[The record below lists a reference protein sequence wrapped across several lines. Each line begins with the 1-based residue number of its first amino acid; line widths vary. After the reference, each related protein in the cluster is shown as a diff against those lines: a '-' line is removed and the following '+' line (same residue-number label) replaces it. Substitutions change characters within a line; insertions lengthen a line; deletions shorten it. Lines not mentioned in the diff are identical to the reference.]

1 MTPRSE
7 LKHFINFSDYLAIR
21 NRLKFIASYDTNAD
35 KNGEY
40 TVRSLYFEN
49 YNNKVLA
56 EKALGTDHREK
67 YRIRI
72 YNNNHK
78 LIKLEKKIKK
88 DRFTIKFS
96 KEITKSQCNDLIN
109 CSFDFLSHSDTPL
122 FNDFFS
128 KLNNDVLRPRT
139 IIEYKRQAFFYPYGN
154 VRITF
159 DMNIKTALGSVD
171 IFNPKLVHVSSLSQD
186 QIILEVKY
194 DRFLPQIISDCIQL
208 NERRQTSAS
217 KYALGRQYI

>member
-1 MTPRSE
+1 MIPRSE

-67 YRIRI
+67 YRIRL

-88 DRFTIKFS
+88 DRFTTKFS

-109 CSFDFLSHSDTPL
+109 CSYDFLSHSNIPL

-128 KLNNDVLRPRT
+128 KIKNDMLRPRT

-159 DMNIKTALGSVD
+159 DMDIKTALGSVD
-171 IFNPKLVHVSSLSQD
+171 ILNPELVLVSSLERN

-208 NERRQTSAS
+208 NERRQISAS
-217 KYALGRQYI
+217 KYALGRQYL

>member
-1 MTPRSE
+1 MIPRSE

-67 YRIRI
+67 YRIRL

-88 DRFTIKFS
+88 DRFTTKFS
-96 KEITKSQCNDLIN
+96 KEITKSQCTDLIN
-109 CSFDFLSHSDTPL
+109 GSYDFLSHSNIPL

-128 KLNNDVLRPRT
+128 KIKNDMLRPRT

-159 DMNIKTALGSVD
+159 DMDIKTALGSVD
-171 IFNPKLVHVSSLSQD
+171 ILNPELVLVSSLERN

-208 NERRQTSAS
+208 NERRQISAS

>member
-1 MTPRSE
+1 M
-7 LKHFINFSDYLAIR
+7 
-21 NRLKFIASYDTNAD
+21 
-35 KNGEY
+35 
-40 TVRSLYFEN
+40 
-49 YNNKVLA
+49 
-56 EKALGTDHREK
+56 
-67 YRIRI
+67 
-72 YNNNHK
+72 
-78 LIKLEKKIKK
+78 
-88 DRFTIKFS
+88 
-96 KEITKSQCNDLIN
+96 
-109 CSFDFLSHSDTPL
+109 
-122 FNDFFS
+122 
-128 KLNNDVLRPRT
+128 LRPRT

-171 IFNPKLVHVSSLSQD
+171 IFNPKLVLVSSLSQD